1 MRGGSANG
9 SKPVTSSPTWSTPW
23 RRTPPRRAARS
34 PPVPT
39 GSCLRVGARVSY
51 APARASRRAQA
62 KRRSNTGGASC
73 STTSS
78 TAPMSTVVIRP
89 AQAEDAATLL
99 RLIRELAE
107 FEKLA
112 HEVRASEAD
121 LIREG
126 FGPVPRYEALL
137 AELDGSAVGFALFFH
152 NYSTFTGRAGLYL
165 EDIFITETARGHGIG
180 RQMMASPPR
189 IAGQHTIAPAETCV
203 R

>member
-1 MRGGSANG
+1 
-9 SKPVTSSPTWSTPW
+9 
-23 RRTPPRRAARS
+23 
-34 PPVPT
+34 
-39 GSCLRVGARVSY
+39 
-51 APARASRRAQA
+51 
-62 KRRSNTGGASC
+62 
-73 STTSS
+73 
-78 TAPMSTVVIRP
+78 MSTVVIRP

-126 FGPVPRYEALL
+126 FGAVPRYEALL
-137 AELDGSAVGFALFFH
+137 AELNGSAVGFALFFH

-180 RQMMASPPR
+180 RKMMAR
-189 IAGQHTIAPAETCV
+189 LAAIAVERNCARLDLWVLNWNPARRFYDMLGMRQMSDWLPYRLDGAGLTKLAAEV
-203 R
+203 ED

>member
-1 MRGGSANG
+1 
-9 SKPVTSSPTWSTPW
+9 
-23 RRTPPRRAARS
+23 
-34 PPVPT
+34 
-39 GSCLRVGARVSY
+39 
-51 APARASRRAQA
+51 
-62 KRRSNTGGASC
+62 
-73 STTSS
+73 
-78 TAPMSTVVIRP
+78 MSTVVIRP

-180 RQMMASPPR
+180 RKMMAR
-189 IAGQHTIAPAETCV
+189 LAAIAVERNCARLDLWVLNWNPARRFYDMLGMRQMSDWLPYRLDGAGLTKLAAEV
-203 R
+203 ED

>member
-1 MRGGSANG
+1 
-9 SKPVTSSPTWSTPW
+9 
-23 RRTPPRRAARS
+23 
-34 PPVPT
+34 
-39 GSCLRVGARVSY
+39 
-51 APARASRRAQA
+51 
-62 KRRSNTGGASC
+62 
-73 STTSS
+73 
-78 TAPMSTVVIRP
+78 MSTVVIRP

-180 RQMMASPPR
+180 RKMMAR
-189 IAGQHTIAPAETCV
+189 LAAIAIERNCARLDLWVLNWNPARRFYDMLGMRQMSDWLPYRLDGAGLTKLAAEV
-203 R
+203 ED

>member
-1 MRGGSANG
+1 
-9 SKPVTSSPTWSTPW
+9 
-23 RRTPPRRAARS
+23 
-34 PPVPT
+34 
-39 GSCLRVGARVSY
+39 
-51 APARASRRAQA
+51 
-62 KRRSNTGGASC
+62 
-73 STTSS
+73 
-78 TAPMSTVVIRP
+78 MSTVVIRP

-137 AELDGSAVGFALFFH
+137 AELDGSAVGFALYFH

-180 RQMMASPPR
+180 RKMMAR
-189 IAGQHTIAPAETCV
+189 LAAIAVERNCARLDLWVLNWNPARRFYDMLGMRQMSDWLPYRLDGPGLTKLAAEV
-203 R
+203 ED

>member
-1 MRGGSANG
+1 
-9 SKPVTSSPTWSTPW
+9 
-23 RRTPPRRAARS
+23 
-34 PPVPT
+34 
-39 GSCLRVGARVSY
+39 
-51 APARASRRAQA
+51 
-62 KRRSNTGGASC
+62 
-73 STTSS
+73 
-78 TAPMSTVVIRP
+78 MSTVVIRP

-126 FGPVPRYEALL
+126 FGAVPRYEALL

-180 RQMMASPPR
+180 RKMMAR
-189 IAGQHTIAPAETCV
+189 LAAIAVERNCARLDLWVLNWNPARRFYDMLGMRQMSDWLPYRLDGPGLTKLAAEV
-203 R
+203 ED